1 MLSLEPLPIE
11 EFVGLE
17 LATPAARQIMATWPL
32 PPEKVEVVV
41 TRYFRSMGILTVQP
55 FAQKE
60 VLKEQ
65 LLRYLRTSTEL
76 ADIIDKARRASLK
89 EERRKGEK

>member
-11 EFVGLE
+11 EFVHME
-17 LATPAARQIMATWPL
+17 LLTIEARRIMSSWPL
-32 PPEKVEVVV
+32 PPEKVEAIVVK
-41 TRYFRSMGILTVQP
+41 YFRSLGIIIVQP
-55 FAQKE
+55 FGQKE

-76 ADIIDKARRASLK
+76 ADMIDKARRASLR

>member
-1 MLSLEPLPIE
+1 MLSIEPLPIE
-11 EFVGLE
+11 EFVNIE
-17 LATPAARQIMATWPL
+17 LATKEARQIMSTWPL
-32 PPEKVEVVV
+32 PPEKVEVVL
-41 TRYFRSMGILTVQP
+41 TRYFRSLGIITVQP

-76 ADIIDKARRASLK
+76 ADMIDKARRASLK